1 MQLCLHGCLQYQLQ
15 QTCRILLCLQHIQNC
30 VRLKT
35 VYKTIHILQ
44 GSKLLDKR
52 CLLCVQ
58 EYLMVM
64 HEQICI
70 MWQCLSVNLLNW
82 RALMVLL
89 ASKRLCSTNFAAWL
103 IWWWSYWESGKLTAF
118 IPCMNILC
126 ASISCTCWY
135 KNTIASYMLSTIWK
149 LAANLCED
157 QWHSSTFERKETE
170 KTRPFGVNLM
180 RRQVLHRAAHICKCS
195 AKSSSQNLIA
205 PPPPSCRTSSWWC

>member
-118 IPCMNILC
+118 IPCINICVPVSVVHVDTRIQSHHTCCQLFESLRPISVRTNDTLAHLKEKKQKKPGLS
-126 ASISCTCWY
+126 ASISWEGKYYTGPP
-135 KNTIASYMLSTIWK
+135 TFASAVQK
-149 LAANLCED
+149 A
-157 QWHSSTFERKETE
+157 QV
-170 KTRPFGVNLM
+170 KT
-180 RRQVLHRAAHICKCS
+180 
-195 AKSSSQNLIA
+195 
-205 PPPPSCRTSSWWC
+205 